1 MDNAITVFLK
11 TNYFV
16 ILYAL
21 TLWVALVNY
30 RKYYDSKLKYFPIL
44 IAYTLA
50 TEILGWFILEY
61 EEFQIVYRNLSRDE
75 AINNASIYNIFDII
89 FYLYFYYVYW
99 KSTDKIFLKKIMF
112 YGAAV
117 FILVSIINV
126 FFQNFWMLPQLYA
139 VSTGSIILIIGIL
152 MYLATLRKR
161 GNPVRLRHNLL
172 FWISLGLL
180 LFYPFYPLFLIIGVH
195 YSDLY
200 SSFFGVIHRALI
212 AAMYSCFIAG
222 FVFLKR
228 FR

>member
-1 MDNAITVFLK
+1 
-11 TNYFV
+11 
-16 ILYAL
+16 
-21 TLWVALVNY
+21 
-30 RKYYDSKLKYFPIL
+30 
-44 IAYTLA
+44 
-50 TEILGWFILEY
+50 
-61 EEFQIVYRNLSRDE
+61 
-75 AINNASIYNIFDII
+75 
-89 FYLYFYYVYW
+89 
-99 KSTDKIFLKKIMF
+99 MF

-117 FILVSIINV
+117 FIIVSIINV

-212 AAMYSCFIAG
+212 AAMYSCFIVG